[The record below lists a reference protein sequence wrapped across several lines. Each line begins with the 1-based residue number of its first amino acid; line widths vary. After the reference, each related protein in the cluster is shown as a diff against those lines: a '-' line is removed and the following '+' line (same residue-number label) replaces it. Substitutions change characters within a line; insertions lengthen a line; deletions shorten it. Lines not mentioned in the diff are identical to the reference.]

1 MPNQENTVMKIHR
14 RGFTVMLAGAPAI
27 ALAQNTAPARPSPID
42 LDLVKDWVGKAHQRQ
57 IDPMTELL
65 KREPGLLQSSWDW
78 GSGDWESAM
87 QAAAHTGSRD
97 MALFLIDRGAR
108 VDLFAATM
116 LGELTLLKMS
126 LETFPGAIQVRGAH
140 GIPLLSH
147 AVAGEAPARK
157 VVDFLLAR
165 GVDVNARHNNGM
177 TALMMAVQTGQR
189 DTVQLL
195 LSKGADP
202 KLKASNGNTAL
213 DLSLKRGDTGITQ
226 VLKDAGA
233 LD

>member
-1 MPNQENTVMKIHR
+1 MEIHR
-14 RGFTVMLAGAPAI
+14 REFTAVLAGAPGVV
-27 ALAQNTAPARPSPID
+27 LAQNSAPSRPAPIE
-42 LDLVKDWVGKAHQRQ
+42 LDLVKDWIGKAHQRK
-57 IDPMTELL
+57 IEPMTDLL
-65 KREPGLLQSSWDW
+65 NREPGLLQSSWDW

-116 LGELTLLKMS
+116 LGELTLLKLS

-147 AVAGEAPARK
+147 AVAGETPARK

-177 TALMMAVQTGQR
+177 TALMIAAQTGQK

-202 KLKASNGNTAL
+202 KAKASNGNTAL
-213 DLSLKRGDTGITQ
+213 GLSVKRGDTSITQ
-226 VLKDAGA
+226 ALKDAGA

>member
-1 MPNQENTVMKIHR
+1 MKIHR
-14 RGFTVMLAGAPAI
+14 RAFAAMLPGAAG
-27 ALAQNTAPARPSPID
+27 LVFAQSAAPARPSAVD
-42 LDLVKDWVGKAHQRQ
+42 LDLVKDWIGKAHQRQ
-57 IDPMTELL
+57 LEPMTELL

-78 GSGDWESAM
+78 GAGDWESAM

-108 VDLFAATM
+108 VDLFATAM
-116 LGELTLLKMS
+116 LGELALLKTS
-126 LETFPGAIQVRGAH
+126 LESFPGALQVRGAH

-147 AVAGEAPARK
+147 AMAGEAPARK

-177 TALMMAVQTGQR
+177 TALMIAVQTGQR
-189 DTVQLL
+189 DAVQLL

-202 KLKASNGNTAL
+202 KVKAGNGNTAL
-213 DLSLKRGDTGITQ
+213 GLSLKRGDAGISQ
-226 VLKDAGA
+226 SLKDAGA
-233 LD
+233 ID

>member
-1 MPNQENTVMKIHR
+1 MQIHR
-14 RGFTVMLAGAPAI
+14 RAFTAVLAGAPGVV
-27 ALAQNTAPARPSPID
+27 LAQNSGSSRPAPVD
-42 LDLVKDWVGKAHQRQ
+42 LDLVKDWIGKAHQRK
-57 IDPMTELL
+57 IEPMTELL

-108 VDLFAATM
+108 VDLFATTM
-116 LGELTLLKMS
+116 LGELTLLKTS
-126 LETFPGAIQVRGAH
+126 IETFSGAIDVRGAH

-157 VVDFLLAR
+157 VLDYLITR

-177 TALMMAVQTGQR
+177 TALMIAVQTGQR
-189 DTVQLL
+189 ETVQLL
-195 LSKGADP
+195 LSKGADA
-202 KLKASNGNTAL
+202 KVKASNGNTAL
-213 DLSLKRGDTGITQ
+213 GLSLKRGDTGITQ
-226 VLKDAGA
+226 DLKDAGA

>member
-1 MPNQENTVMKIHR
+1 MKTDR
-14 RGFTVMLAGAPAI
+14 RAFTAVLAGMPSLV
-27 ALAQNTAPARPSPID
+27 LAQNTAAARPAPID
-42 LDLVKDWVGKAHQRQ
+42 LDLVKDWIGKAHQRK
-57 IDPMTELL
+57 IEPMTELL
-65 KREPGLLQSSWDW
+65 TREPGLIQSSWDW

-116 LGELTLLKMS
+116 LGELGLLKTS
-126 LETFPGAIQVRGAH
+126 IETFSGAIHVRGAH

-147 AVAGEAPARK
+147 AVAGETPARK
-157 VVDFLLAR
+157 IVDFLLAR

-177 TALMMAVQTGQR
+177 TALMIAVQTGQR
-189 DTVQLL
+189 ETVQLL
-195 LSKGADP
+195 LGKGADA
-202 KLKASNGNTAL
+202 KVKASNGNTAL
-213 DLSLKRGDTGITQ
+213 ALSLKRGDTAITQ
-226 VLKDAGA
+226 ALKDAGA